1 VAFGREIELDLGLLP
16 AGDMRHPRKPNPSRR
31 SFCVA
36 TGAGLGAGLLLAAL
50 PGCDPGT
57 GERLG
62 EGSLDSTGNGG
73 SAGGG
78 GGGGGHAGGGGGGG
92 GGSAGGGGG
101 GGGGSAGGGGGGGG
115 GSTDMAT
122 GGPGDM
128 ATGSCTP
135 LTTAAGNASSYT
147 VGGTPKMFGSGSK
160 EFFVVRD
167 SGGLYAVSA
176 ICTHSGC
183 TNQVSGNQFYCPCHG
198 ATFALDGSNPTSPA
212 HSALKHYAMCVDAS
226 GNVTVSSTTVPST
239 TRY

>member
-1 VAFGREIELDLGLLP
+1 
-16 AGDMRHPRKPNPSRR
+16 MRHFRKASPSRR
-31 SFCVA
+31 HFCIA
-36 TGAGLGAGLLLAAL
+36 TGAGLLLASL
-50 PGCDPGT
+50 PACDPGA
-57 GERLG
+57 GERIG
-62 EGSLDSTGNGG
+62 EGALDDTSNNG
-73 SAGGG
+73 GGG

-115 GSTDMAT
+115 GGIGGSSDMAGAPPDMAT
-122 GGPGDM
+122 GG
-128 ATGSCTP
+128 CTALP
-135 LTTAAGNASSYT
+135 TAAGNASNYT

-183 TNQVSGNQFYCPCHG
+183 TNQYQGTSGFYCPCHG
-198 ATFALDGSNPTSPA
+198 ATFDLNGGSPTSPA

-226 GNVTVSSTTVPST
+226 GNVTVNTSTSVSATL
-239 TRY
+239 RY